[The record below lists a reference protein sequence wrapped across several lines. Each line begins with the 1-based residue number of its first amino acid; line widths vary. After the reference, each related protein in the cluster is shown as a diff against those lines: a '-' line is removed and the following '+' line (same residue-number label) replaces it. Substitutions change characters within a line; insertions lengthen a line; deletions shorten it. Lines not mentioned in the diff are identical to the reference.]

1 MALVTHDASSLVSG
15 SKRWSSGQGT
25 MRDRRERGE
34 HDGQR
39 SMHIKPFKGGSMA
52 PSDEGQALNVA
63 KQMIDACSPLGPMD
77 NAGGQGVLTPQAL
90 ALAPMS
96 SH

>member
-1 MALVTHDASSLVSG
+1 
-15 SKRWSSGQGT
+15 
-25 MRDRRERGE
+25 
-34 HDGQR
+34 
-39 SMHIKPFKGGSMA
+39 MA

-63 KQMIDACSPLGPMD
+63 KQMIDACSPLGPMC